1 MSTIR
6 TASSYPIVFD
16 DLLDV
21 PFTEEIFVGYI
32 VPEVK
37 SIAFHEENK
46 TTVVRWS
53 DGTKTV
59 VRCGEGENWSEY
71 SAFVAALAKRMFGST
86 SAVKKIIDRCDLKK
100 IAQRKEEAVRAE
112 RQRQDEAAKRNREN
126 RIRRMAREMVERQE
140 AFDLAREMADGKEA
154 YDFLLPREMEGP
166 QGEDGANG

>member
-1 MSTIR
+1 MSAIR
-6 TASSYPIVFD
+6 TASNYPIVFD

-21 PFTEEIFVGYI
+21 PFTEEMFVGYI

-112 RQRQDEAAKRNREN
+112 RQRQDEAAKRNREK
-126 RIRRMAREMVERQE
+126 RIRR
-140 AFDLAREMADGKEA
+140 LAREMAEREEA
-154 YDFLLPREMEGP
+154 YDLYVREKEGH
-166 QGEDGANG
+166 QGEDGADG

>member
-1 MSTIR
+1 MSAIR
-6 TASSYPIVFD
+6 TASNYPIVFD

-21 PFTEEIFVGYI
+21 PFTEEMFVGYI

-100 IAQRKEEAVRAE
+100 IAQRKEEAIRAE
-112 RQRQDEAAKRNREN
+112 RQRQDEAAKRNREK
-126 RIRRMAREMVERQE
+126 RIRR
-140 AFDLAREMADGKEA
+140 LAREMAEREEA
-154 YDFLLPREMEGP
+154 YDLYVREKEGP
-166 QGEDGANG
+166 QGEDGADG